1 MGTRISAALL
11 ILLAAAALLA
21 PLWARGVAHTTPE
34 RTSASPDDTVTVDG
48 RRRSVIDE
56 SGTPLGPTWGGRY
69 LLGADADGRDV
80 MVRLLYGARTSLL
93 VGLAATLLTALL
105 ATALALVS
113 GYLRGWVDTATGWA
127 LDVLW
132 AFPVVLIGIALGVAL
147 ALGGLRL
154 GPLELTGSSLAIP
167 VLVIA
172 LVYVPYMAR
181 PLRTRVLALGEREFV
196 QAARVQGAGP
206 LAVMGRELLP
216 NLAPTVAV
224 FLPLMLAN
232 AVLLEAALSY
242 LGAGV
247 DSSRASWG
255 TMLNDGLE
263 RMTSAPHAWVAPGL
277 MLLVAV
283 LALNGLAEAGR
294 RRLEPREQAPS

>member
-1 MGTRISAALL
+1 MATRTSAALL
-11 ILLAAAALLA
+11 VLLTAAALLA
-21 PLWARGVAHTTPE
+21 PVWASDVAHTRPE
-34 RTSASPDDTVTVDG
+34 RTAASPDDTVEVDG

-56 SGTPLGPTWGGRY
+56 AGTPLGPTWEGRY

-80 MVRLLYGARTSLL
+80 MVRLLYGARTSLV
-93 VGLAATLLTALL
+93 VGLAATLLTTLL

-113 GYLRGWVDTATGWA
+113 GYLRGWVDAAAGWA

-132 AFPVVLIGIALGVAL
+132 AFPVVLIGVALGVAL

-154 GPLELTGSSLAIP
+154 GPLELSGSSLAIP

-181 PLRTRVLALGEREFV
+181 PLRATVLALGEREFV

-206 LAVMGRELLP
+206 LRVMAKELLP
-216 NLAPTVAV
+216 NLVPTVAV
-224 FLPLMLAN
+224 FAPLMLAN

-247 DSSRASWG
+247 DSSQASWG
-255 TMLNDGLE
+255 TMLDDGLE
-263 RMTSAPHAWVAPGL
+263 RMTSAPHAWIAPGL
-277 MLLVAV
+277 MLLLAV
-283 LALNGLAEAGR
+283 LSLNGLAEAAR
-294 RRLEPREQAPS
+294 RRLEPRAG